1 LKPQT
6 QATRGS
12 GLGAGRVIAALE
24 GIPAA
29 VWILGLPLIVTL
41 TTTFTIGQA
50 SFLDPYVYAAY
61 IHDFSLTAQKYG
73 QTYYSE
79 RIAFTIVDMVFIR
92 LFGIETGYLVARW
105 LMFTVATASAF
116 TIARRYFGT
125 SVAIFAVAW
134 LCFIPWLG
142 RSVWWTYIDGFATA
156 HLLAAMA
163 LLLVPERGRI
173 YWHAAAGFFW
183 MLAINAQV
191 FMLAIGGLFLIPWA
205 MINARQGLGWLMRHA
220 GAVLVGM
227 VACYGALALIYASL
241 APEGFKTLGTATLS
255 MSKWSFSG
263 GLANWFVS
271 MWVFLERGIWIPLLL
286 PIFLLIGT
294 PVWLAG
300 KRRAPSMPEDPLPA
314 FLIYGALVAALCL
327 GLHFG
332 FSFGILS
339 LFYYT
344 IYLLPACMLILI
356 GVAGR
361 AVRTHRTLS
370 NATLLILSALLSGVW
385 LFQGLHSDMIRL
397 SRMETGTILLG
408 LSLVALVGVA
418 IRGAITVA
426 AMAAITFLAVAE
438 YASGTYNVRNSNAAA
453 AQVEWDVY
461 RGAIA
466 FQKWVGEAAPVRG
479 DLRFWYPAQGDAA
492 PLNSIQSIFLWG
504 YSLLTFH
511 PYPEITPEV
520 KEAMLARE
528 FLCLIS
534 LDEAGLN
541 DGLAA
546 MAAQGIAFEEVAR
559 FAHDGEAWGFRSVMV
574 RLPKQP

>member
-1 LKPQT
+1 MKPQT

-41 TTTFTIGQA
+41 TTTFVVQQA
-50 SFLDPYVYAAY
+50 VWLDPYVYAAY

-79 RIAFTIVDMVFIR
+79 RIAFIIVDMVFIR

-116 TIARRYFGT
+116 AIARRYYGT
-125 SVAIFAVAW
+125 SVAIFAAAW

-156 HLLAAMA
+156 YLLAAMA
-163 LLLVPERGRI
+163 LLLVPGRGRI
-173 YWHAAAGFFW
+173 YWHVAAGFVW

-191 FMLAIGGLFLIPWA
+191 FLLAIGGLFLIPWA

-227 VACYGALALIYASL
+227 VACYAILALIYASL
-241 APEGFKTLGTATLS
+241 APEGFKILGTATLN

-263 GLANWFVS
+263 GAANWFRS
-271 MWVFLERGIWIPLLL
+271 MEANFDDGRWLPTML

-332 FSFGILS
+332 FSFGLLS
-339 LFYYT
+339 LFFYT

-361 AVRTHRTLS
+361 AVRTNTTLS
-370 NATLLILSALLSGVW
+370 NAVLLTLTALLLGVW
-385 LFQGLHSDMIRL
+385 LFQGLHADMIDL
-397 SRMETGTILLG
+397 SPMETGAILLG
-408 LSLVALVGVA
+408 LTLVALVGVA
-418 IRGAITVA
+418 IRGAIAVA
-426 AMAAITFLAVAE
+426 AMALITFVAVTE
-438 YASGTYNVRNSNAAA
+438 YSHGHYNIRNSNAEA

-492 PLNSIQSIFLWG
+492 PLNSIQSMFLWG
-504 YSLLTFH
+504 YSGLTGH

-528 FLCLIS
+528 FLCLIA
-534 LDEAGLN
+534 LDEAGL
-541 DGLAA
+541 DEGLAA
-546 MAAQGIAFEEVAR
+546 MQAEGIAFEEVAR

-574 RLPKQP
+574 RLPK